1 MVKKIELYP
10 IWAFAI
16 IISSIFSQDKSI
28 SGSIL
33 DNETKMP
40 IHGATVFSKNLEIGT
55 SSKVDGSFVIKNLS
69 GNELEIEISM
79 MGYKKVS
86 KLIALKNTGNDLGKI
101 YLDVDIL
108 KFQELNVDAHS
119 EMKPTSFLSNIEL
132 AGDSY
137 HKVLKSTLALTIQE
151 QTGLSIRSMGQGS
164 AQPVLRGYKGHRF
177 LLTDDGIT
185 TGDLSSTSIDHAVS
199 TDMGA
204 YSGIEIIR
212 GPEALLYGS
221 NTIGGVIDLS
231 RDINNENRFKKL
243 MVKTLM
249 GAESANKGH
258 FQNVTIKAPFKGNHQ
273 LSFSLLNRMLGNQ
286 ISPEPYGTLKNTQAL
301 NREIHSNYMYFG
313 NDFYSSF
320 SLERFET
327 DYGIPGSPEGH
338 INGVD
343 ISMYRN
349 TQKFNFHK
357 DISISGFQTLDV
369 DQRYIDYS
377 HSESVTEDSYP
388 SVILSHQILTLN
400 AKLSGNQKTIGSLF
414 KIRNFQS
421 QEFYWTPDCKE
432 ISISLYGLSEKNIRN
447 YTLQSSFRLENN
459 SIVPDVGSEYFYAN
473 LDINQINDRNFLLFS
488 AAVALITVRENWEL
502 SLGSMFTSRAPSIE
516 DLYSDGPHLGVY
528 NYEIGLPELE
538 SERTYGLEGS
548 LGYNDEKTKL
558 KITSYQNY
566 SPNYHLSKKM
576 GEGYEPGADWIEWG
590 SGSAGWLYMYQMDGL
605 EVYIHGYETE
615 FQYKLNKLIDLE
627 GSFSATRGENLTDN
641 SPLYYVPPD
650 KILLSTEVYLS
661 PFSINLMHKKVF
673 SQNRV
678 GLYEETTPGYETYN
692 LIGTYT
698 IRSTQA
704 IHKFIL
710 QIDNIFDRKYY
721 NHLSRIKSIMPEK
734 GRNIGFQY
742 RLNF

>member
-28 SGSIL
+28 SGSII

-273 LSFSLLNRMLGNQ
+273 LSFSLLNRILGNQ

-349 TQKFNFHK
+349 TQKFSFHK

>member
-28 SGSIL
+28 SGSII

-231 RDINNENRFKKL
+231 RDINNENRFKTL
-243 MVKTLM
+243 MVKALM

-273 LSFSLLNRMLGNQ
+273 LSFSLLNRILGNQ

-349 TQKFNFHK
+349 TQKFSFHK

-459 SIVPDVGSEYFYAN
+459 SIVPEVGSEYFYAN
-473 LDINQINDRNFLLFS
+473 LDINQITDKNFLLFS

-710 QIDNIFDRKYY
+710 QIDNIFNRKYY

>member
-40 IHGATVFSKNLEIGT
+40 IHGATVFSKNLDIGT
-55 SSKVDGSFVIKNLS
+55 SSRVDGSFVIKNLS
-69 GNELEIEISM
+69 GDELEIEISM

-273 LSFSLLNRMLGNQ
+273 LSFSLLNRILGNQ

-349 TQKFNFHK
+349 TQKFSFHK
-357 DISISGFQTLDV
+357 DISISGFQTFDV

-488 AAVALITVRENWEL
+488 AAVALLTVRENWEL

-548 LGYNDEKTKL
+548 LGYNDQKTKL